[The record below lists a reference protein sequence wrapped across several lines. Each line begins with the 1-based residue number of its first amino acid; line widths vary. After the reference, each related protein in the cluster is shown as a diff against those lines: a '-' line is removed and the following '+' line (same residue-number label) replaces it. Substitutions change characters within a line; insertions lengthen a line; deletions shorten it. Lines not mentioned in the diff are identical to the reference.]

1 MLQNLLLLLHN
12 TAAPCK
18 KNYFKLQL
26 AVQTFTHRWHK
37 VMAGE
42 KKSAQRLLLLM
53 RKHHWMSEMCTFFG
67 SKHSL
72 RDDGRN
78 KKKIWLAI
86 SDRKRNYDNAR
97 TSWFDTIHY

>member
-53 RKHHWMSEMCTFFG
+53 RKHHWMSEMCTFF
-67 SKHSL
+67 SVANIRYLKMVET
-72 RDDGRN
+72 
-78 KKKIWLAI
+78 KKYMTG
-86 SDRKRNYDNAR
+86 DQ
-97 TSWFDTIHY
+97 